1 MVFSFCSNFVLH
13 YFCECIITE
22 LLKFNILKE
31 IKAQNKKNIFRAEKL
46 SEKLQKTLNKYNKKF
61 ISTLELLDELIAIS
75 KEINAKNNSENK
87 LGLSSDEIAFYDV
100 LDVKDS
106 SVEAL
111 GDKNLALIAKLILQ
125 EIRKNKKVMYVRLCT
140 D

>member
-1 MVFSFCSNFVLH
+1 M
-13 YFCECIITE
+13 
-22 LLKFNILKE
+22 
-31 IKAQNKKNIFRAEKL
+31 
-46 SEKLQKTLNKYNKKF
+46 
-61 ISTLELLDELIAIS
+61 LDELIAIS

-125 EIRKNKKVMYVRLCT
+125 EIRKNKTIDWNLKESTRAKIRLLVKKILRKYGYPPKKADET
-140 D
+140 IKKIFKQAELIELAA